1 MRTVIDAEP
10 LATLDYAAVVEA
22 ATFEPIPEPDSGA
35 TVESRPVTSRA
46 VALALVA
53 VRIGNTRLID
63 NVRLD

>member
-1 MRTVIDAEP
+1 MRTVIEAEP

-35 TVESRPVTSRA
+35 SVVSRTA
-46 VALALVA
+46 ALALVA